1 MYINQ
6 NFING
11 INANSPQTKVR
22 LTIDGVV
29 FNSDEHISN
38 ASFEFASKSFI
49 GEFPSW
55 KVTATMQYEVK
66 PNYRNKEVFVEVGSV
81 YLGVTTYIPFG
92 YFKIDVDG
100 QETDDITREITIT
113 MFDAAYFK
121 FKSVYTPTV
130 TFPCTGLDILQ
141 DVCTQ
146 AGVTLELPFN
156 LTLDYFTFTESLNMP
171 EDATLREVVAHY
183 AYANLSIAYINRA
196 GHLTFKCVFNKRSP
210 AYELASTHDFLSQYT
225 HDELAEYTHD
235 ELVELAIDKTMY
247 TFDDYSYDQLKAENH
262 YGPINSVS
270 LSRTT
275 DSDDIVYDDVLIDDE
290 VSIAENGLYRIRI
303 SNNYFTDNVREL
315 IVQSLFDLAKGFTYI
330 PYDINVFA
338 RPDLDPG
345 DLFILKDVNNI
356 EYRIP
361 IVNVLHDYNGGMMS
375 SISLNVIDQAKEKY
389 EPAGLAATLRRVSI
403 KADKANARINLIA
416 EEVDGLDNR
425 VQATEVIL
433 EPEQFAVSVG
443 TVITDKYGNTIEN
456 VQKSFI
462 FNEDGLEINSSEN
475 GFKLVIDEQE
485 VAFYDG
491 NTKTAYI
498 GNQEF
503 NINRGRVN
511 NHLIIGVHKI
521 EKLNSGI
528 TIVRF
533 IGEE

>member
-29 FNSDEHISN
+29 FNSDDHISN

-66 PNYRNKEVFVEVGSV
+66 PDYRNKEVFVEVGSGHSG
-81 YLGVTTYIPFG
+81 LTTYIPFG

-100 QETDDITREITIT
+100 QETDDITREITLT

-121 FKSVYTPTV
+121 FKSIYTPTV
-130 TFPCTGLDILQ
+130 AFPCTGLDILQ
-141 DVCTQ
+141 DICNQ

-156 LTLDYFTFTESLNMP
+156 LTLDYFTFNEALNMP
-171 EDATLREVVAHY
+171 EDATLREVIANY
-183 AYANLSIAYINRA
+183 AYANLSIAYINRS

-210 AYELASTHDFLSQYT
+210 AYELASTHDFLSQFT

-235 ELVELAIDKTMY
+235 EIVELAIDKTMY

-270 LSRTT
+270 LSRST
-275 DSDDIVYDDVLIDDE
+275 DSDDIVYDDVVLDDE
-290 VSIAENGLYRIRI
+290 ANIALNGLYRIRV

-345 DLFILKDVNNI
+345 DLFILKDINNV

-361 IVNVLHDYNGGMMS
+361 IVNVLHEYNGGMMS
-375 SISLNVIDQAKEKY
+375 SISLSVIDQAKEKY
-389 EPAGLAATLRRVSI
+389 EPAGLSASLRRVSI
-403 KADKANARINLIA
+403 KADKANGKVLILA
-416 EEVDGLDNR
+416 EQVDGFDGR
-425 VQATEVIL
+425 ITATELQL
-433 EPEQFAVSVG
+433 EPEQLAISVG

-456 VQKSFI
+456 VQKNFI
-462 FNEDGLEINSSEN
+462 FNEDGLEINSSSNE
-475 GFKLVIDEQE
+475 FSIRLDEQE
-485 VAFYDG
+485 LGFYDG
-491 NTKTAYI
+491 SNRVAHI
-498 GNQEF
+498 NNSEL
-503 NINRGRVN
+503 NIKQAKIEQSIV
-511 NHLIIGVHKI
+511 IGVHKI
-521 EKLNSGI
+521 EKYDDET

-533 IGEE
+533 VGGL